1 MFSGLMSTIVNASAS
16 LSKCHKLILK
26 SSALMYVSQS
36 EFTDRLLM
44 WYACAFPN
52 CFRHFALNTFSAAQ
66 TLGILKAPVN
76 EYALTLSP
84 VSPNPLMGA
93 WCVLLLGVFGPRIPP
108 PNPPG
113 FEPPPPSPPPRF
125 ACSESKLKS
134 ETHCS
139 CFSKTFHSFMVLSF
153 VDIKNREEL
162 APW

>member
-1 MFSGLMSTIVNASAS
+1 MPRKTISMDKKKKPDPVEYRYVPRVFQIRG
-16 LSKCHKLILK
+16 HKLILK

-113 FEPPPPSPPPRF
+113 FEPPPPPLPPASPVPN
-125 ACSESKLKS
+125 L
-134 ETHCS
+134 
-139 CFSKTFHSFMVLSF
+139 
-153 VDIKNREEL
+153 N
-162 APW
+162 